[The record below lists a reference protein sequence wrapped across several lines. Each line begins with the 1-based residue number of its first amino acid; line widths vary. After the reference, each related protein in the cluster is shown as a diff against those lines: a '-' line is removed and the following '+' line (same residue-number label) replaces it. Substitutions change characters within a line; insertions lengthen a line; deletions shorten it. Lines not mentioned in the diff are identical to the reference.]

1 MPDFKK
7 ELTPVSY
14 SAAAINVR
22 HFVTKAGKY
31 CFRTH
36 WHDRM
41 ELIRILRGEMH
52 VTCGGNK
59 MELTPGD
66 MAIFSPKVPHT
77 GVAKQEVEYDVLM
90 FDVRS
95 FYNDSEVSKTYL
107 PAIFD
112 GRAKFFAKTQDEETI
127 KCFDM
132 ICSQKEKDSLEIM
145 AHVYRFIHLLYENNL
160 LEFTKETRRSD
171 MMMEMID
178 YIEEHFNQ
186 EISTATL
193 CEHFGYSAEHFCR
206 KFMEETGLTPM
217 NYLKIYRMEEAR
229 KLLQLGER
237 SIARIAEECGF
248 SDSNYFTRCF
258 KKHFGYPPSKLKQ

>member
-36 WHDRM
+36 WHERM
-41 ELIRILRGEMH
+41 ELVRILKGEMS
-52 VTCGGNK
+52 VACGADYLK
-59 MELTPGD
+59 LFPGD
-66 MAIFSPKVPHT
+66 MAIFAPKMPHR
-77 GVAKQEVEYDVLM
+77 GYAEQDLEYDVLM

-95 FYNDSEVSKTYL
+95 FYNDSEVSKKYL

-112 GRAKFFAKTQDEETI
+112 GRAKFFEKTSDKETI
-127 KCFDM
+127 KCFDE
-132 ICSQKEKDSLEIM
+132 ICSKEEKDSLEIM
-145 AHVYRFIHLLYENNL
+145 AYVYRLIHLLYENNL
-160 LEFTKETRRSD
+160 LELAKETQRSD
-171 MMMEMID
+171 AVMEIIE

-186 EISTATL
+186 EISTATI
-193 CEHFGYSAEHFCR
+193 CEYFGYSAEHFCR
-206 KFMEETGLTPM
+206 KFKDATGLTPM

-237 SIARIAEECGF
+237 NISKIAEECGF
-248 SDSNYFTRCF
+248 TDPNYFTRCF
-258 KKHFGYPPSKLKQ
+258 KSHFGYPPSKLK